1 MMSIIV
7 SKTDYLIYR
16 DCPKNAW
23 LKKNK
28 PEIYYKSEL
37 SSFEKL
43 IIETGNEVEKVARM
57 LFPTGV
63 LIQGHDE
70 EAVEETQKRLGE
82 GEGTLFQPI
91 FRKENFLAA
100 VDVLK
105 FDKDTN
111 EYAIYE
117 IKATSE
123 TDKKTHYYDLAFQ
136 TNLLRMCGLNVTKM
150 NLLHLNS
157 KYVRA
162 GDINITQLFVID
174 DVTDDIE
181 RLCEEVSIEMETA
194 LSYLSKGEEPSG
206 ACVCIYKGR
215 SKHCGTFDYSNP
227 DIPKYGVHDISRIGI
242 SKAKLR
248 ELIDAN
254 IFHFHQV
261 HERFSFSETQQ
272 NQIDA
277 YNLDR
282 VMIDRENI
290 REEIEALNFP
300 LYFLDYETF
309 PSALPLYD
317 GYSPYQQIP
326 FQYSLHVLPSRE
338 SELEH
343 YEFLYTE
350 KGDPSRALAEALQK
364 NIGNIG
370 SVIVWNKGFER
381 GRNEEVARRVPEA
394 QSFMDS
400 VNDRLYDLM
409 DVFKKQFYVHKDFK
423 GSTSIKKILPVLAP
437 ELSYKTLGIQEGGTA
452 AESWN
457 KMVNEGLS
465 EEEKNKIVT
474 DLKLYCGLDSLA
486 MYAIWKVLDEI

>member
-1 MMSIIV
+1 MSITV

-63 LIQGHDE
+63 LIQGHDDE
-70 EAVEETQKRLGE
+70 SVEETQKRLGE
-82 GEGTLFQPI
+82 GEETLFQPI

-111 EYAIYE
+111 EYAVYE

-136 TNLLRMCGLNVTKM
+136 SNLLGMCGLNVTKM
-150 NLLHLNS
+150 HIIHLNPE
-157 KYVRA
+157 YVRD
-162 GDINITQLFVID
+162 GEIEITKLFVVD
-174 DVTDDIE
+174 DVTEDIKGI
-181 RLCEEVSIEMETA
+181 LEEIAVEMEEA
-194 LSYLSKGEEPSG
+194 YKYLSNANEPASPC
-206 ACVCIYKGR
+206 ACVYKGR
-215 SKHCGTFDYSNP
+215 SKHCSTFDYSNP
-227 DIPKYGVHDISRIGI
+227 GVPKYGVHDIARIGA

-254 IFHFHQV
+254 IFHFHEI
-261 HERFSFSETQQ
+261 HEGFTFSETQQ

-277 YNLDR
+277 YSLDR

-290 REEIEALNFP
+290 REELNALNFP

-309 PSALPLYD
+309 PSAIPLYD

-326 FQYSLHVLPSRE
+326 FQYSLHVLRTPDGK
-338 SELEH
+338 LEH
-343 YEFLYTE
+343 CEFLYTE
-350 KGDPSRALAEALQK
+350 QGDPSKALADALQ
-364 NIGNIG
+364 NDIGGVGN
-370 SVIVWNKGFER
+370 VIVWNKGFER
-381 GRNEEVARRVPEA
+381 GRNEEVARRIPEA
-394 QSFMDS
+394 RAFMDS
-400 VNDRLYDLM
+400 VNSRLYDLM
-409 DVFKKQFYVHKDFK
+409 DVFKKQFYVHKNFK

-437 ELSYKTLGIQEGGTA
+437 DLSYKTLGIQEGGTA
-452 AESWN
+452 AESWY
-457 KMVNEGLS
+457 KMVGEGLS
-465 EEEKNKIVT
+465 QEEKNKIAT
-474 DLKLYCGLDSLA
+474 DLKLYCGLDSFA
-486 MYAIWKVLDEI
+486 MYVIWKVLDEM